1 MFVTCD
7 VSQLEMSPLKSLP
20 PQKPWL
26 FQSSSYPLISV
37 TKLTSQFGIVP
48 YSFPE
53 AQFVHSPVAGASAKH
68 AATNACQLSDGTGV
82 TAKTASMNTFET
94 VSNNSDKERD
104 VRKNLPRRFEKA
116 MISILFSAFNLC
128 TTRRINLLK
137 HQHQT
142 RVLLF
147 SLFACFSRIPTR
159 VQSVPSRSF
168 ASSLFAG
175 RRDRLVE
182 IYSLIVRAGFK

>member
-1 MFVTCD
+1 
-7 VSQLEMSPLKSLP
+7 
-20 PQKPWL
+20 
-26 FQSSSYPLISV
+26 
-37 TKLTSQFGIVP
+37 
-48 YSFPE
+48 
-53 AQFVHSPVAGASAKH
+53 VHSPVAGASAKH

-142 RVLLF
+142 ESPLILTLCVLLSYPNARPIR
-147 SLFACFSRIPTR
+147 SLSIVRLE
-159 VQSVPSRSF
+159 SVRGPSRPP
-168 ASSLFAG
+168 
-175 RRDRLVE
+175 RRDLFVNSAR
-182 IYSLIVRAGFK
+182 GF